1 MDPQYL
7 LDQFG
12 SQFFWLSVAMVFIEC
27 GLLFPI
33 LPGDS
38 LLFAA
43 GLFIANGSI
52 HVNIAVACVIFSV
65 AAFAGNVA
73 GYEIGRAV
81 GPPLYHRDGRILKRK
96 YFDQTTV
103 FFDKYGNKALVIG
116 RFVPIVRTFITVVAG
131 VGQMERRR
139 FFTWSAVGAVL
150 WATGVTLLGYFLGQA
165 FPVLQNKLELAILAI
180 IAVSLIPVAV
190 EYVRHRINRS
200 KVNL

>member
-1 MDPQYL
+1 MHTLGPDWMDPQYL

-12 SQFFWLSVAMVFIEC
+12 SQFFWVSVAIVFIEC

-52 HVNIAVACVIFSV
+52 HINIAVACVIFSV
-65 AAFAGNVA
+65 AAFAGNVV

-96 YFDQTTV
+96 YFC
-103 FFDKYGNKALVIG
+103 
-116 RFVPIVRTFITVVAG
+116 
-131 VGQMERRR
+131 
-139 FFTWSAVGAVL
+139 
-150 WATGVTLLGYFLGQA
+150 LLYTSDA
-165 FPVLQNKLELAILAI
+165 ADE
-180 IAVSLIPVAV
+180 
-190 EYVRHRINRS
+190 
-200 KVNL
+200 